1 MYADLK
7 AKGLNLVAINNGDK
21 TDVINKYVAEGGFTF
36 PIVMGERGENSVFSQ
51 YGVQAYPTNYLLDGE
66 GNVVYRSVGFDET
79 GLKKALEQLGL
90 K

>member
-66 GNVVYRSVGFDET
+66 GNVVYRSVGFDEA

>member
-36 PIVMGERGENSVFSQ
+36 PIVMGQRGENSVFSQ

-66 GNVVYRSVGFDET
+66 GNVVYRSVGFDEA
-79 GLKKALEQLGL
+79 GLKKALDQLGV